1 MTGSDDG
8 MGASTDEG
16 AAGDGRDH
24 AGSDDDP
31 ARDGRDDARADDDTS
46 ASAGEDT
53 GDAYPNRNVLWAE
66 TVVDEL
72 AAGGLDAVCISPG
85 SRSTPLTMAFAAHD
99 DVSVFS
105 ILDER
110 SAAFFA
116 LGRARRTGEPTALV
130 CTSGTAA
137 ANYHPAIVEASQ
149 ARVPLLALTADRPPE
164 LRDSG
169 ANQTVD
175 QEKLY
180 GSAVRWYR
188 DLPEPEATPRKL
200 RRLRTD
206 AARALAETT
215 GTPAGPVH
223 VNCPFR
229 KPLEP
234 MDVPGDVPNDWHEGD
249 ARASDGRPGRA
260 YVETTQGRPTLSTDR
275 LDALASTV
283 ADADA
288 GLVVAGPTDPMN
300 VAREAYAPALAAL
313 GAQAGFPLLADAL
326 STVRYGPH
334 VADAP
339 ILGGYDGY
347 VDELLD
353 AVDPDVVLRFGAS
366 PTSKPLRK
374 ALAARDVRQL
384 LVDPAGE
391 WRDAEF
397 ATDTLLAADPVH
409 VARGLAERLDEAGN
423 RSENQ
428 GFDGV
433 DRALAM
439 DEAFGTGVERARE
452 DDAIGAFEGA
462 VLADAIA
469 HAPDPATVVVS
480 NSMPVRDAD
489 RFAGAGDRDVTVL
502 ANRGASGIDGVTST
516 ALGAGSAT
524 TDDLVYVTGD
534 LAFYHDMNGLL
545 SLSRCDVDAT
555 IVVVNND
562 GGGIFHELPVANFEP
577 PFTEQFQTPHG
588 LDFEPAAE
596 LYDVPFERVDVD
608 GFADAYRDAIAES
621 GSHVLEVAFDAA
633 SSHEARDVVTEA
645 GREAARCAAEAAREA
660 ARDDAGSTS
669 DDA

>member
-1 MTGSDDG
+1 M
-8 MGASTDEG
+8 STDE
-16 AAGDGRDH
+16 
-24 AGSDDDP
+24 
-31 ARDGRDDARADDDTS
+31 
-46 ASAGEDT
+46 
-53 GDAYPNRNVLWAE
+53 YPNRNVLWAE
-66 TVVDEL
+66 TLVDEL
-72 AAGGLDAVCISPG
+72 AAGGLEAACISPG

-137 ANYHPAIVEASQ
+137 ANYHPAMIEASQ

-175 QEKLY
+175 QEQLY

-215 GTPAGPVH
+215 GTPAGPVQL
-223 VNCPFR
+223 NCPFR

-234 MDVPGDVPNDWHEGD
+234 VDVPGDVPVDWDEGD
-249 ARASDGRPGRA
+249 ERASEGRPGRA
-260 YVETTQGRPTLSTDR
+260 YVQTTQGRPTLANDR

-283 ADADA
+283 ADAAA
-288 GLVVAGPTDPMN
+288 GLVVAGPADP
-300 VAREAYAPALAAL
+300 VDVPREAYAPALAEL
-313 GAQAGFPLLADAL
+313 GATAGFPVLADAL

-334 VADAP
+334 VATAP
-339 ILGGYDGY
+339 VVGAYDGY
-347 VDELLD
+347 VEALLD
-353 AVDPDVVLRFGAS
+353 VVQPDVVLRFGAS

-374 ALAARDVRQL
+374 ALAARDVRQV

-397 ATDTLLAADPVH
+397 ATDALVAADPTH
-409 VARGLAERLDEAGN
+409 VARGVTERLDEG
-423 RSENQ
+423 SEVE
-428 GFDGV
+428 DSAGV

-439 DEAFGTGVERARE
+439 DDAFTRAVERARE
-452 DDAIGAFEGA
+452 DDAVDAFEGA
-462 VLADAIA
+462 VLADAVA
-469 HAPDPATVVVS
+469 NAPGPATVVVS
-480 NSMPVRDAD
+480 NSMPVRDVD
-489 RFAGAGDRDVTVL
+489 RFAGATDSAVTVL

-524 TDDLVYVTGD
+524 DDDLVYVTGD

-555 IVVVNND
+555 VVVVNND
-562 GGGIFHELPVANFEP
+562 GGGIFHELPIARFDP

-588 LDFEPAAE
+588 LDFEPACE

-608 GFADAYRDAIAES
+608 EFAAAYRDAIADP

-633 SSHEARDVVTEA
+633 ESHDARSTVTEVARETARDAVDS
-645 GREAARCAAEAAREA
+645 RN
-660 ARDDAGSTS
+660 DD
-669 DDA
+669 

>member
-1 MTGSDDG
+1 
-8 MGASTDEG
+8 
-16 AAGDGRDH
+16 
-24 AGSDDDP
+24 
-31 ARDGRDDARADDDTS
+31 
-46 ASAGEDT
+46 
-53 GDAYPNRNVLWAE
+53 
-66 TVVDEL
+66 
-72 AAGGLDAVCISPG
+72 
-85 SRSTPLTMAFAAHD
+85 
-99 DVSVFS
+99 
-105 ILDER
+105 
-110 SAAFFA
+110 
-116 LGRARRTGEPTALV
+116 V

-188 DLPEPEATPRKL
+188 DLPEPEPTPRKL

-234 MDVPGDVPNDWHEGD
+234 LDVPGDVPEGWNEGD
-249 ARASDGRPGRA
+249 ERASEGRPGRA
-260 YVETTQGRPTLSTDR
+260 YVQTTQGRPTPSEDR

-283 ADADA
+283 ADADG
-288 GLVVAGPTDPMN
+288 GLVVAGPADPVD

-313 GAQAGFPLLADAL
+313 GATAGFPVLADAL

-334 VADAP
+334 VLDAP
-339 ILGGYDGY
+339 VVGAYDGY
-347 VDELLD
+347 VDALLD
-353 AVDPDVVLRFGAS
+353 VVDPDVVLRFGAS

-374 ALAARDVRQL
+374 ALAVRDVRQV

-397 ATDTLLAADPVH
+397 ATDALVAADPVH
-409 VARGLAERLDEAGN
+409 VARGLVERLD
-423 RSENQ
+423 
-428 GFDGV
+428 DGDDAHGESTGDTERV
-433 DRALAM
+433 ERALAM
-439 DEAFGTGVERARE
+439 DEAFAASVERARA
-452 DDAIGAFEGA
+452 DDAVGAFEGA
-462 VLADAIA
+462 VLADAVA

-480 NSMPVRDAD
+480 NSMPVRDVD
-489 RFAGAGDRDVTVL
+489 RFAGATDREVTVL

-524 TDDLVYVTGD
+524 DDDLVYVTGD

-545 SLSRCDVDAT
+545 ALSRCDVDAT
-555 IVVVNND
+555 IIVVNND
-562 GGGIFHELPVANFEP
+562 GGGIFHELPIANFDP

-588 LDFEPAAE
+588 LDFEPVGD
-596 LYDVPFERVDVD
+596 LYDVPFERVTVD
-608 GFADAYRDAIAES
+608 AFAAAYRDAVAEP

-633 SSHEARDVVTEA
+633 ASHDARGTVTEGARD
-645 GREAARCAAEAAREA
+645 AARRVAGEGARGDATGAADST
-660 ARDDAGSTS
+660 DD
-669 DDA
+669 D

>member
-1 MTGSDDG
+1 M
-8 MGASTDEG
+8 
-16 AAGDGRDH
+16 
-24 AGSDDDP
+24 SDDDR
-31 ARDGRDDARADDDTS
+31 AR
-46 ASAGEDT
+46 
-53 GDAYPNRNVLWAE
+53 GDAEDGGYPNRNVLWAE
-66 TVVDEL
+66 TLVDEL
-72 AAGGLDAVCISPG
+72 AAGGLDAVVVSPG
-85 SRSTPLTMAFAAHD
+85 SRSTPLTMAFAAND
-99 DVSVFS
+99 DVDVFS

-110 SAAFFA
+110 SAAYFA

-137 ANYHPAIVEASQ
+137 ANYHPAVVEASQ

-180 GSAVRWYR
+180 GSTVRWYR

-234 MDVPGDVPNDWHEGD
+234 LEVEGDVPAGWDEGD
-249 ARASDGRPGRA
+249 VRASEGRPGRA
-260 YVETTQGRPTLSTDR
+260 YVETAQGRPTLDDGR
-275 LDALASTV
+275 LDALAASV
-283 ADADA
+283 ASADA
-288 GLVVAGPTDPMN
+288 GLVVAGPADPVD
-300 VAREAYAPALAAL
+300 VARDGYAPALAEL
-313 GAQAGFPLLADAL
+313 GATAGFPVLADTL
-326 STVRYGPH
+326 STVRHGEH
-334 VADAP
+334 VAEAP
-339 ILGGYDGY
+339 ILGSYDGY

-353 AVDPDVVLRFGAS
+353 AVEPDLVLRFGAS

-374 ALAARDVRQL
+374 ALAARDVRQV

-397 ATDTLLAADPVH
+397 VADALLAADPVH
-409 VARGLAERLDEAGN
+409 VARGVADRLADRDRPTGTDRDATVE
-423 RSENQ
+423 
-428 GFDGV
+428 
-433 DRALAM
+433 RALAM
-439 DEAFGTGVERARE
+439 DEAFTSGVADARE
-452 DDAIGAFEGA
+452 DDSVGAFEGA
-462 VLADAIA
+462 VLADAVA
-469 HAPDPATVVVS
+469 NAPAPATLVVG

-489 RFAGAGDRDVTVL
+489 RFAPASERDVTVL

-524 TDDLVYVTGD
+524 DDPLVYVTGD
-534 LAFYHDMNGLL
+534 LGFYHDMNGLL

-562 GGGIFHELPVANFEP
+562 GGGIFQELPISEFDP

-588 LDFEPAAE
+588 IDFEPTGD
-596 LYDVPFERVDVD
+596 LYEFAFERVPVD
-608 GFADAYRDAIAES
+608 AFASAYRDAVAAE
-621 GSHVLEVAFDAA
+621 GSHVLEVGFDAA
-633 SSHEARDVVTEA
+633 ASHDARDAVTD
-645 GREAARCAAEAAREA
+645 RARER
-660 ARDDAGSTS
+660 ARSASETR
-669 DDA
+669 

>member
-1 MTGSDDG
+1 MTDD
-8 MGASTDEG
+8 
-16 AAGDGRDH
+16 
-24 AGSDDDP
+24 
-31 ARDGRDDARADDDTS
+31 RDDAD
-46 ASAGEDT
+46 ASADEDAT
-53 GDAYPNRNVLWAE
+53 DGYPNRNVLWAE
-66 TVVDEL
+66 TLVDEL
-72 AAGGLDAVCISPG
+72 AAGGLEAACISPG
-85 SRSTPLTMAFAAHD
+85 SRSTPLTVAFAAHD
-99 DVSVFS
+99 DVEVFS
-105 ILDER
+105 VLDER

-137 ANYHPAIVEASQ
+137 ANYHPAVIEASQ

-215 GTPAGPVH
+215 GTPPGPVH

-234 MDVPGDVPNDWHEGD
+234 VDVPGDVPADWNEGD
-249 ARASDGRPGRA
+249 ERASEGRPGGA
-260 YVETTQGRPTLSTDR
+260 YVETTRGRPTLPADR

-283 ADADA
+283 AEADG
-288 GLVVAGPTDPMN
+288 GLVVAGPADPVD
-300 VAREAYAPALAAL
+300 VAREGYAPALADL
-313 GAQAGFPLLADAL
+313 GATAGFPVLADAL

-347 VDELLD
+347 VEDLLD

-374 ALAARDVRQL
+374 ALAARDVRQV

-397 ATDTLLAADPVH
+397 ATDELLVADPVH
-409 VARGLAERLDEAGN
+409 VARGIADRLDDAD
-423 RSENQ
+423 
-428 GFDGV
+428 DGRGASTPSAAV
-433 DRALAM
+433 ERALAM
-439 DEAFGTGVERARE
+439 DDAFAAGVKRARG
-452 DDAIGAFEGA
+452 DDSVGAFEGA
-462 VLADAIA
+462 VLADAVA
-469 HAPDPATVVVS
+469 NAPEPATVVVS
-480 NSMPVRDAD
+480 NSMPVRDVD
-489 RFAGAGDRDVTVL
+489 RFAAASDRAVRVL

-524 TDDLVYVTGD
+524 ADDLVYVTGD

-545 SLSRCDVDAT
+545 ALSRCDVEAT

-562 GGGIFHELPVANFEP
+562 GGGIFHELPIAKFDP
-577 PFTEQFQTPHG
+577 PFTEQFRTPHG
-588 LDFEPAAE
+588 LDFEPAGD
-596 LYDVPFERVDVD
+596 LYDVPFERVGVD
-608 GFADAYRDAIAES
+608 AFPAAYRDAVAAP
-621 GSHVLEVAFDAA
+621 GSRVLEVAFDAA
-633 SSHEARDVVTEA
+633 ASHDARSAVTDLARD
-645 GREAARCAAEAAREA
+645 AASDA
-660 ARDDAGSTS
+660 AGSS
-669 DDA
+669 ARNDR

>member
-1 MTGSDDG
+1 MT
-8 MGASTDEG
+8 E
-16 AAGDGRDH
+16 
-24 AGSDDDP
+24 
-31 ARDGRDDARADDDTS
+31 DDA
-46 ASAGEDT
+46 G
-53 GDAYPNRNVLWAE
+53 YPNRNVLWAE
-66 TVVDEL
+66 TLVDEL
-72 AAGGLDAVCISPG
+72 AAGGLDAACVSPG

-99 DVSVFS
+99 DVEVFS

-116 LGRARRTGEPTALV
+116 LGRARRTGTPTALV

-149 ARVPLLALTADRPPE
+149 ARVPLLALTADRPPA

-223 VNCPFR
+223 LNCPFR

-234 MDVPGDVPNDWHEGD
+234 LDVPGDVPEDWHED
-249 ARASDGRPGRA
+249 DERAVDGRPGRA
-260 YVETTQGRPTLSTDR
+260 YVETTQGRPTVAEDR

-288 GLVVAGPTDPMN
+288 GLVVAGPADPVD

-313 GAQAGFPLLADAL
+313 GATAGFPVLADAL

-339 ILGGYDGY
+339 VVGAYDGY
-347 VDELLD
+347 VDALLD
-353 AVDPDVVLRFGAS
+353 AVAPDVVLRFGAS

-374 ALAARDVRQL
+374 TLAARDVRQV

-397 ATDTLLAADPVH
+397 ATDELLAADPVH
-409 VARGLAERLDEAGN
+409 VARGVTERLDGPGGSADGRARAAGV
-423 RSENQ
+423 E
-428 GFDGV
+428 
-433 DRALAM
+433 RALAM
-439 DEAFGTGVERARE
+439 NDAFAGGVERARE
-452 DDAIGAFEGA
+452 DDAVGAFEGE
-462 VLADAIA
+462 VLADVIA
-469 HAPDPATVVVS
+469 GAPEPATVVVS

-489 RFAGAGDRDVTVL
+489 RFAGVTDREVTVL

-524 TDDLVYVTGD
+524 DDALVYVTGD

-545 SLSRCDVDAT
+545 ALSRCDVDAT

-562 GGGIFHELPVANFEP
+562 GGGIFHELPVAAFDP

-588 LDFEPAAE
+588 MDFEPVSE

-608 GFADAYRDAIAES
+608 AFAAAYRGAVATP
-621 GSHVLEVAFDAA
+621 GSHVIEVAFDAA
-633 SSHEARDVVTEA
+633 ASHDARSAVTDV
-645 GREAARCAAEAAREA
+645 AREA
-660 ARDDAGSTS
+660 ARDASDGSN

>member
-1 MTGSDDG
+1 MTDDD
-8 MGASTDEG
+8 A
-16 AAGDGRDH
+16 GRD
-24 AGSDDDP
+24 A
-31 ARDGRDDARADDDTS
+31 GRDEDAADDQAD
-46 ASAGEDT
+46 GEDSPAS
-53 GDAYPNRNVLWAE
+53 GGSYPNRNVLWAE
-66 TVVDEL
+66 TLVDEL
-72 AAGGLDAVCISPG
+72 AAGGLDAVCVSPG

-110 SAAFFA
+110 AAAFFA
-116 LGRARRTGEPTALV
+116 LGRARRTGEPTAVV

-137 ANYHPAIVEASQ
+137 ANYHPAMIEASQ

-223 VNCPFR
+223 LNCPFR

-234 MDVPGDVPNDWHEGD
+234 LEVEGDVPADWDEGD
-249 ARASDGRPGRA
+249 VRASEGRPGRA
-260 YVETTQGRPTLSTDR
+260 YVETTQGRPTLADAR
-275 LDALASTV
+275 LDDLAATV
-283 ADADA
+283 EAADS
-288 GLVVAGPTDPMN
+288 GLVVAGPADPVD
-300 VAREAYAPALAAL
+300 VAREGYAPALAAL
-313 GAQAGFPLLADAL
+313 GDAAGFPVLADAL
-326 STVRYGPH
+326 STVRYGSH

-339 ILGGYDGY
+339 VLGSYDGY
-347 VDELLD
+347 VDALLD
-353 AVDPDVVLRFGAS
+353 AVDPEVVMRFGAS

-374 ALAARDVRQL
+374 ALAARDVRQV

-397 ATDTLLAADPVH
+397 VADTLLAADPVH
-409 VARGLAERLDEAGN
+409 VARGVADRLADHERATETD
-423 RSENQ
+423 R
-428 GFDGV
+428 DGVV

-439 DEAFGTGVERARE
+439 DDAFAAAVAENR
-452 DDAIGAFEGA
+452 DDGSVGSFEGA
-462 VLADAIA
+462 VLADAVA
-469 HAPDPATVVVS
+469 HAPDPATVVVG

-489 RFAGAGDRDVTVL
+489 RFATASERDVTVL

-524 TDDLVYVTGD
+524 DDALVYVTGD
-534 LAFYHDMNGLL
+534 VGFYHDMNGLL

-555 IVVVNND
+555 VVVVNND
-562 GGGIFHELPVANFEP
+562 GGGIFQELPISEFDP

-588 LDFEPAAE
+588 IDFEPTGE
-596 LYDVPFERVDVD
+596 LYGFAFERVPVEA
-608 GFADAYRDAIAES
+608 FASAFRDAVDAD
-621 GSHVLEVAFDAA
+621 GSHVLEVRFDAA
-633 SSHEARDVVTEA
+633 ASHDARDVVTE
-645 GREAARCAAEAAREA
+645 RARER
-660 ARDDAGSTS
+660 ARST
-669 DDA
+669 DGTR

>member
-1 MTGSDDG
+1 MSP
-8 MGASTDEG
+8 DE
-16 AAGDGRDH
+16 
-24 AGSDDDP
+24 
-31 ARDGRDDARADDDTS
+31 
-46 ASAGEDT
+46 
-53 GDAYPNRNVLWAE
+53 YPNRNVLWAE
-66 TVVDEL
+66 TLVDEL
-72 AAGGLDAVCISPG
+72 AAGGLDAVCLSPG

-137 ANYHPAIVEASQ
+137 ANYHPAIVEAGQ

-223 VNCPFR
+223 LNCPFR

-234 MDVPGDVPNDWHEGD
+234 LEVPGDVPEGWDEGD
-249 ARASDGRPGRA
+249 ERASEGRPGRA
-260 YVETTQGRPTLSTDR
+260 YVQTTQGRPTLSDDR
-275 LDALASTV
+275 LDALASAV
-283 ADADA
+283 ADADG
-288 GLVVAGPTDPMN
+288 GLVVAGPADPLD
-300 VAREAYAPALAAL
+300 VSREAYAPTLATL
-313 GAQAGFPLLADAL
+313 GGTAGFPVLADAL
-326 STVRYGPH
+326 SAVRYGPH
-334 VADAP
+334 VPDAP
-339 ILGGYDGY
+339 VLGAYDGY
-347 VDELLD
+347 VDALLD
-353 AVDPDVVLRFGAS
+353 VVEPDVVLRFGAS

-374 ALAARDVRQL
+374 ALAARDVRQV

-397 ATDTLLAADPVH
+397 ATDELVVADPVH
-409 VARGLAERLDEAGN
+409 VARGLVERLDDADDAHGESTGATE
-423 RSENQ
+423 RVQ
-428 GFDGV
+428 
-433 DRALAM
+433 RALAM
-439 DEAFGTGVERARE
+439 DEAFAASVARARA
-452 DDAIGAFEGA
+452 DDAVGAFEGA
-462 VLADAIA
+462 VLADAVA

-480 NSMPVRDAD
+480 NSMPVRDVD
-489 RFAGAGDRDVTVL
+489 RFAGATDREVTVL

-524 TDDLVYVTGD
+524 DDDLVYVTGD

-562 GGGIFHELPVANFEP
+562 GGGIFHELPVADFDP

-588 LDFEPAAE
+588 LDFEPVGD
-596 LYDVPFERVDVD
+596 LYDVPFERVTVD
-608 GFADAYRDAIAES
+608 AFAAAYRDAVAEP
-621 GSHVLEVAFDAA
+621 GSRVLEVAFDAGA
-633 SSHEARDVVTEA
+633 SHDARDTVTEDA
-645 GREAARCAAEAAREA
+645 RDAARRAAGDSARGDA
-660 ARDDAGSTS
+660 PGAVDSTDD
-669 DDA
+669 D

>member
-1 MTGSDDG
+1 MTDGDRDDG
-8 MGASTDEG
+8 RRSSA
-16 AAGDGRDH
+16 
-24 AGSDDDP
+24 
-31 ARDGRDDARADDDTS
+31 DDATSDGDDR
-46 ASAGEDT
+46 
-53 GDAYPNRNVLWAE
+53 YPNRNVLWAE
-66 TVVDEL
+66 TLVDEL
-72 AAGGLDAVCISPG
+72 AAGGLDAACVSPG

-137 ANYHPAIVEASQ
+137 ANYHPAVVEASQ
-149 ARVPLLALTADRPPE
+149 ARVPLLAVTADRPPE

-215 GTPAGPVH
+215 GTLAGPVH
-223 VNCPFR
+223 LNCPFR

-234 MDVPGDVPNDWHEGD
+234 LDVPGDVPDGWDEGD
-249 ARASDGRPGRA
+249 SRASDGRPGRA
-260 YVETTQGRPTLSTDR
+260 YVQTTQGRRTLPDDR

-288 GLVVAGPTDPMN
+288 GLVVAGPADP
-300 VAREAYAPALAAL
+300 VDVSRGAYAPAISTL
-313 GAQAGFPLLADAL
+313 GATAEFPVLADAL

-339 ILGGYDGY
+339 VVGAYDGY
-347 VDELLD
+347 VDALLD
-353 AVDPDVVLRFGAS
+353 AVDPDVALRFGAS
-366 PTSKPLRK
+366 PTSKPLRE
-374 ALAARDVRQL
+374 ALAARDVRQV

-397 ATDTLLAADPVH
+397 ATDELLAADPVH
-409 VARGLAERLDEAGN
+409 VARGVTERLDAT
-423 RSENQ
+423 
-428 GFDGV
+428 DGRDSGRAEGV
-433 DRALAM
+433 ERALAM
-439 DEAFGTGVERARE
+439 DDAFAGGVERARE
-452 DDAIGAFEGA
+452 DDAVGAFEGS
-462 VLADAIA
+462 VLADAVV
-469 HAPDPATVVVS
+469 HAPTPATVVVS
-480 NSMPVRDAD
+480 NSMPVRDVD
-489 RFAGAGDRDVTVL
+489 RFAGVTDRAVTVL

-524 TDDLVYVTGD
+524 DDDLVYVTGD

-545 SLSRCDVDAT
+545 SLARCDVDAT

-562 GGGIFHELPVANFEP
+562 GGGIFHELPIAAFDP

-588 LDFEPAAE
+588 MDFEPAGE

-608 GFADAYRDAIAES
+608 EFTDAYRDAVATP

-633 SSHEARDVVTEA
+633 ASHDARSDVTD
-645 GREAARCAAEAAREA
+645 A
-660 ARDDAGSTS
+660 ARDAAHSS
-669 DDA
+669 IDDA